1 MRVDIMVCNKSW
13 NLGLGLSCMDTPP
26 NLITSKRATLTSS
39 CDIAHHFDGVFI
51 SNGPGDPTYCT
62 ETVHTREYPHL

>member
-1 MRVDIMVCNKSW
+1 MVCDKSW
-13 NLGLGLSCMDTPP
+13 VRAVMNGHD
-26 NLITSKRATLTSS
+26 LITSKRATLTSS